1 VAAVDGYLAEFG
13 VSVEALRARGLV
25 RCAEAPVLAVA
36 EVGADGREHRLTPSA
51 ARAWQ
56 RLKAAARDAGETL
69 LIVSA
74 FRSIERQA
82 EIVRGKLR
90 AGQPID
96 TILEVSA
103 FPGFSEHHTGR
114 AVDVS
119 VPGCRPLTT
128 EFEQTAAFRW
138 LAANAEG
145 FGFRLSYP
153 RGNAFGYQYEPWH
166 WCHVDEDRVEAG

>member
-1 VAAVDGYLAEFG
+1 VTAIDGYLAEFG
-13 VSVEALRARGLV
+13 VSAGALRARGLV
-25 RCAEAPVLAVA
+25 HCAEAPVLAVA
-36 EVGADGREHRLTPSA
+36 EVGADGREHRLTPRA
-51 ARAWQ
+51 AAAWQ
-56 RLKAAARDAGETL
+56 ELKAAAEGAGETL
-69 LIVSA
+69 VIVSA

-103 FPGFSEHHTGR
+103 LPGFSEHHTGR

-119 VPGCRPLTT
+119 VPGCRPLTL

-138 LAANAEG
+138 LTANAG
-145 FGFRLSYP
+145 AFGFRLSYP
-153 RGNAFGYQYEPWH
+153 RGNALGYQYEPWH
-166 WCHVDEDRVEAG
+166 WCHADEAQIEVD